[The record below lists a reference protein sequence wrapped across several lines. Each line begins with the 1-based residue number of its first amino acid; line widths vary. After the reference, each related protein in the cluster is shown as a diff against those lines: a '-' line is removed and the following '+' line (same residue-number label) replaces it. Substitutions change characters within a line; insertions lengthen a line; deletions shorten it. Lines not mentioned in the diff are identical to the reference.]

1 MTGTDILQAVQ
12 LAFFSPLDGLKQ
24 ETLEALARSAP
35 VRQYPAGRPLFKQG
49 DAEKCSIYLL
59 AGAVELRDGDQVIA
73 RVRAGSDQSRNPLGP
88 ALPRRY
94 TAMVVEDAQF
104 ISLDSDQ
111 LDLMITWDQTGIYE
125 VTELQDHGSAGDDW
139 MTALLQTKVFHRIPA
154 ANIQAV
160 FMRMERIN
168 LRSGDVVIKQGDE
181 GDYFYVVTSGR
192 CVVTRETPLHKEGI
206 RLAELGV
213 GDTFGEEALIS
224 SARRNATVT
233 MLADGS
239 LMRLGKDDFCTLLNE
254 PMLDWV
260 DAAEGTAI
268 VANGGT
274 WLDVRLPSEFENFHL
289 PEAINV
295 PLYFVRLKL
304 KTLDPDTPYVV
315 CCDTGRRSSAAAFIL
330 NKRGFKASVLR
341 SGLNSQR
348 PA

>member
-12 LAFFSPLDGLKQ
+12 LAFFSPLDGLKK
-24 ETLEALARSAP
+24 ENLEALARSAP
-35 VRQYPAGRPLFKQG
+35 VRQCPAGRPLFKQG
-49 DAEKCSIYLL
+49 DTEKCSIYLL

-88 ALPRRY
+88 VLPRRH

-111 LDLMITWDQTGIYE
+111 LDLMITWDQTGSYE

-139 MTALLQTKVFHRIPA
+139 MTALLQTKVFHRIPP

-192 CVVTRETPLHKEGI
+192 CVVTRETPLHQQGI

-233 MLADGS
+233 MLKDGS

-260 DAAEGTAI
+260 DAAEGAAI

-304 KTLDPDTPYVV
+304 KTLDPDMPYVV
-315 CCDTGRRSSAAAFIL
+315 CCDTGRRSSAGAFIL
-330 NKRGFKASVLR
+330 NKRGFNASVLR